1 MYPSILQFR
10 NVFSG
15 LLQNHGFSISNKLH
29 IIMDHS
35 EDYITETKT
44 PLGHVDDHLIEAA
57 HAHMN
62 KRLMA
67 SNYLVKD
74 ITCENHGEKL
84 KKCVLHINSYNL

>member
-1 MYPSILQFR
+1 
-10 NVFSG
+10 
-15 LLQNHGFSISNKLH
+15 
-29 IIMDHS
+29 MDHS
-35 EDYITETKT
+35 EEYISETKT
-44 PLGHVDDHLIEAA
+44 PLGHVNDQLIEAA

-74 ITCENHGEKL
+74 ITSENHGEKL